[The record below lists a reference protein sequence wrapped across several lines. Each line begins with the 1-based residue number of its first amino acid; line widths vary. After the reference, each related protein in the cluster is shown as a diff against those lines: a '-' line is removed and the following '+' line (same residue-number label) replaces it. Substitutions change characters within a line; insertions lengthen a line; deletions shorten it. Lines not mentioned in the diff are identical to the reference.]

1 MSKKNINNNQMSK
14 PLDNIDLDQVKED
27 IDERKEENLDE
38 AINKYD

>member
-38 AINKYD
+38 SINKYD